1 MVSTRTN
8 SMDYS
13 PHSDYGFFMG
23 WYIAVSP
30 NVCKTHTQNAREN
43 RARKN
48 RKKNLGRH
56 WLGYGRAGHWNLVAL
71 LCSVD
76 QDLESSCLASC
87 CALSF
92 STEPWR
98 VHTSRTH
105 KKQNQNHSVSREL
118 ASSLFGWLIRIV
130 AGSWRSTAGWFV
142 WEKNIVLAGNLR
154 SFTTSHG
161 QTNRLIIAGKIW
173 SGLAT

>member
-1 MVSTRTN
+1 MISTRTN

-48 RKKNLGRH
+48 RKKKSRPPLARL
-56 WLGYGRAGHWNLVAL
+56 WPCRPLVFQYLVAL

-76 QDLESSCLASC
+76 QDLESSCLVARSLASC
-87 CALSF
+87 CALVLNRAMTRTRSR
-92 STEPWR
+92 P
-98 VHTSRTH
+98 HDTSRTH

-118 ASSLFGWLIRIV
+118 A
-130 AGSWRSTAGWFV
+130 RSGEGFCMSPVT
-142 WEKNIVLAGNLR
+142 R
-154 SFTTSHG
+154 P
-161 QTNRLIIAGKIW
+161 
-173 SGLAT
+173 